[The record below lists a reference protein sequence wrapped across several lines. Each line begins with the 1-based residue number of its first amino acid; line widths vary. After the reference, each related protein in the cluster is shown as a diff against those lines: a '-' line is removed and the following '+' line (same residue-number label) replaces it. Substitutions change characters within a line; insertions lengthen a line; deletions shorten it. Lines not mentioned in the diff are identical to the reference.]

1 MKPNGLVKAH
11 GAASVC
17 AYSLGDFSLCLAWNG
32 VAAYLLSTWIQ
43 AGMPAVAAGAIM
55 CGGQLLTVLSDL
67 FVGGMSD
74 KTHQGGVRYSVWV
87 GWSAVPI
94 AVGLVATF
102 AVPQCCDGSVRL
114 VLASLAYGV
123 FLAAYSCGSVPYS
136 SMLKVLSSDPRQRV
150 RYGSWGM
157 ASAFVGAI
165 AVTVVFPPLTELT
178 YSVSTSMLCVALVL
192 VCGLVCTSLVA
203 GSHEAFPVAEKTLP
217 FGRLLSSLFR
227 GKSFASLFGAAVLF
241 CVANSARFG
250 ALAIFVKET
259 SGSAAACS
267 AGFACLTLASAV
279 GAGSVTLLSRLVGLR
294 SVLTTAALCAAAASA
309 AFFFFGD
316 GRGLVALLA
325 FLVVV
330 EAFSGMMP
338 AVCRILV
345 ASHADRLGDAVAG
358 RVYAVWGLTGK
369 IGNGLGALVVA
380 ICIAA
385 ISGARGACCALSL
398 APTVVLLLVSL
409 LAVWGGSKDGC

>member
-74 KTHQGGVRYSVWV
+74 KTHQGGVRYSAWV

-157 ASAFVGAI
+157 ASAFVGAF

-203 GSHEAFPVAEKTLP
+203 GSHEAFPVAERSLP

-227 GKSFASLFGAAVLF
+227 DRSFAGLFGAAVLF
-241 CVANSARFG
+241 CIANSARFG
-250 ALAIFVKET
+250 ALAVFVKET
-259 SGSAAACS
+259 YGSVAACS
-267 AGFACLTLASAV
+267 AGFACLTLSSAV
-279 GAGSVTLLSRLVGLR
+279 GAASVSFLSRRVGLR
-294 SVLTTAALCAAAASA
+294 ALLAIAALGGASASA
-309 AFFFFGD
+309 ASFFAG
-316 GRGLVALLA
+316 GRGFWALLA

-345 ASHADRLGDAVAG
+345 ASYADHFDDAVAG

-369 IGNGLGALVVA
+369 LGNGLGALVVA
-380 ICIAA
+380 VCIAA
-385 ISGARGACCALSL
+385 VPGAKGACCALSI
-398 APTVVLLLVSL
+398 APAMLLVPVAILS
-409 LAVWGGSKDGC
+409 ARGANNDC